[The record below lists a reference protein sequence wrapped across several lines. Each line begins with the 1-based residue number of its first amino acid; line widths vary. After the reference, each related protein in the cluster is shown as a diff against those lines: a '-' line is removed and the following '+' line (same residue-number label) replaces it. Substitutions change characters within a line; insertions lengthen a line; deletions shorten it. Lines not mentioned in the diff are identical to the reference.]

1 MSNKQH
7 LIHQYLA
14 AFSLLISLFLQNCT
28 SSPGTGHDIQKEKTA
43 TLSLYVAIE
52 GGNIQEVNS
61 ALQTGVDIDINY
73 TNELGFTPL
82 YIAILE
88 GHMEVAK
95 KLIACG
101 ANVQDN
107 FYIAIEKMD
116 LAVAKQ
122 LVLLGAN
129 VNVKNKHNETL
140 LHLATSNNELG
151 RIKLLLLLGIDVN
164 AKCENGWSALQL
176 AALHGHMEIAR
187 LLIKQGSNVNSNDNN
202 NFTPLY
208 IAVLKGRLAVAKLLV
223 EYGANINANLH
234 TSIFKGHSEVS
245 RRLALLSTQ

>member
-1 MSNKQH
+1 MSDNQH

-14 AFSLLISLFLQNCT
+14 AFSLVISLFLQNCT
-28 SSPGTGHDIQKEKTA
+28 GSPGFGYDMQKEKTA

-52 GGNIQEVNS
+52 GGNIQEVNN
-61 ALQTGVDIDINY
+61 ALQAGVDINY

-95 KLIACG
+95 KLVACG
-101 ANVQDN
+101 AKVQDN
-107 FYIAIEKMD
+107 LYLAIGKMH

-129 VNVKNKHNETL
+129 VNVKNNHHETL
-140 LHLATSNNELG
+140 LHLATSNNELEK
-151 RIKLLLLLGIDVN
+151 IKLLLLLGIDVN

-176 AALHGHMEIAR
+176 AALHGHMEIVK
-187 LLIKQGSNVNSNDNN
+187 LLIKQGANVNSNDNN

-208 IAVLKGRLAVAKLLV
+208 IAILKGRLAVAKLLV